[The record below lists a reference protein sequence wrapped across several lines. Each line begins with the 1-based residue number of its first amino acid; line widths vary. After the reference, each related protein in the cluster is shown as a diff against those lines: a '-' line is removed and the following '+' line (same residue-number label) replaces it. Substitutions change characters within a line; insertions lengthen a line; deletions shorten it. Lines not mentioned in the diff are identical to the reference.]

1 MERFTAII
9 VREVEKCVKGEMSDV
24 VRDHFNGVKILK
36 DS

>member
-24 VRDHFNGVKILK
+24 SETISVG
-36 DS
+36 